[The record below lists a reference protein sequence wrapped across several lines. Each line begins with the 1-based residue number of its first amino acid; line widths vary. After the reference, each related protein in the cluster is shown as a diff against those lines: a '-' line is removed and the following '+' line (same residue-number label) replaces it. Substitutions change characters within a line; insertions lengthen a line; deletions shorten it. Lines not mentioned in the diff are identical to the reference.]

1 LFERPWPPVFELSVV
16 SLISVSAAAAVP
28 TTSPVVAA
36 GVMASTASENTS
48 FALAKTPFE
57 AGLRLDVFRVEDG
70 RLAVTPVFLVVPPV
84 FVDVFVFALDGLEAE
99 VFFAGVFF
107 LGAAAFFVVA
117 FFGVAF
123 LVVAFFGDA
132 FLVVVDFLVVGFRF
146 VVGISMLLIF
156 RCDRPGSRCHALT
169 SVA

>member
-1 LFERPWPPVFELSVV
+1 M

-84 FVDVFVFALDGLEAE
+84 FVDVFVFAVDGLEAE

-117 FFGVAF
+117 FFGVAFLVVAF